1 MNIAVF
7 PSESGAPKERVSFFL
22 LQTLVYPL
30 GRLEDPCTFIV
41 TATQLIYYP
50 DRIVILH
57 TQDEN
62 VIVHLAET
70 GY

>member
-30 GRLEDPCTFIV
+30 GRLEDPCTFSDSD
-41 TATQLIYYP
+41 TIYYP

>member
-7 PSESGAPKERVSFFL
+7 PSESGAPKERVSFFQ

-41 TATQLIYYP
+41 TATQFI
-50 DRIVILH
+50 IL
-57 TQDEN
+57 TEF
-62 VIVHLAET
+62 
-70 GY
+70 